1 MFPQGHRRTLLLFGI
16 LAVYI
21 VLQSL
26 WWAYLLVR
34 KDQEM
39 QALID
44 AFQLATDSGPG
55 RADRTF
61 RMVLGEGS
69 VFLALLIAALVL
81 TFRAIRRDLQLA
93 RAQRNFL
100 LAVTHELR
108 TPIAGAK
115 LNMQTLQRHALPQE
129 QRDQLAAQAVADLDR
144 LAALTDKVLL
154 AVRAEET
161 DLPLEMGPMDL
172 ASLVRQAVDQ
182 ARGTTLAQHQVELE
196 VPPSL
201 TVKAEALAL
210 RSVVDNLLDNAG
222 KYTPVGSLVR
232 VGIRRKGEGAVLEVV
247 DQGPGVAE
255 QDRERIF
262 QRLHRGGDESVRTTK
277 GTGLGL
283 YIARR
288 LMRRM
293 GGTLTVRNAPQ
304 GGAIF
309 AASFPTAT

>member
-1 MFPQGHRRTLLLFGI
+1 MFPRGQRRTLLLFGI

-39 QALID
+39 QGLID
-44 AFQLATDSGPG
+44 AFHLATDTDSG
-55 RADRTF
+55 RAERTF
-61 RMVLGEGS
+61 RMVVGEGV

-81 TFRAIRRDLQLA
+81 TYRAIRRDLQLA

-115 LNMQTLQRHALPQE
+115 LNVQTLQRRSLSPE
-129 QRDQLAAQAVADLDR
+129 QREALAARAVGDLDR

-154 AVRAEET
+154 AARAEET
-161 DLPLEMGPMDL
+161 DLPLEVGPVDAAEVL
-172 ASLVRQAVDQ
+172 RQAVDQ
-182 ARGTTLAQHQVELE
+182 ARGTALAAHTVELDAPE
-196 VPPSL
+196 SL
-201 TVKAEALAL
+201 TARAEALAM
-210 RSVVDNLLDNAG
+210 RSVVDNLLENAG
-222 KYTPVGSLVR
+222 KYTPPGSVVR
-232 VGIRRKGEGAVLEVV
+232 VSLHRRGDGAVLEVA
-247 DQGPGVAE
+247 DEGPGVPE
-255 QDRERIF
+255 EERERIF
-262 QRLHRGGDESVRTTK
+262 QRLYRGGDESTRRTQ

-309 AASFPTAT
+309 AASFPTAS

>member
-1 MFPQGHRRTLLLFGI
+1 MFPRGQRRTLLLFGI

-39 QALID
+39 QGLID
-44 AFQLATDSGPG
+44 AFHLATDTDSG
-55 RADRTF
+55 RAERTF
-61 RMVLGEGS
+61 RMVVGEGV

-81 TFRAIRRDLQLA
+81 TYRAIRRDLQLA

-115 LNMQTLQRHALPQE
+115 LNVQTLQRRSLSPE
-129 QRDQLAAQAVADLDR
+129 QREALAARAVGDLDR

-154 AVRAEET
+154 AARAEET
-161 DLPLEMGPMDL
+161 DLPLEVGPVDAAEVL
-172 ASLVRQAVDQ
+172 RQAVDQ
-182 ARGTTLAQHQVELE
+182 ARGTALAAHTVELDAPE
-196 VPPSL
+196 SL
-201 TVKAEALAL
+201 TARAEALAM
-210 RSVVDNLLDNAG
+210 RSVVDNLLENAG
-222 KYTPVGSLVR
+222 KYTPPGSVVR
-232 VGIRRKGEGAVLEVV
+232 VSLHRRGDGAVLEVA
-247 DQGPGVAE
+247 DEGPGVPE
-255 QDRERIF
+255 DERERIF
-262 QRLHRGGDESVRTTK
+262 QRLYRGGDESTRRTQ

-309 AASFPTAT
+309 AASFPTAS

>member
-1 MFPQGHRRTLLLFGI
+1 MFPQGHRRTLLLFGV

-39 QALID
+39 QALIE
-44 AFQLATDSGPG
+44 AFQLATDGGAG

-61 RMVLGEGS
+61 RMVVGEGS

-81 TFRAIRRDLQLA
+81 TYRAIRRDLQLA

-115 LNMQTLQRHALPQE
+115 LNMQTLQRHDLEAGL
-129 QRDQLAAQAVADLDR
+129 RDQLAARAVADLDR

-154 AVRAEET
+154 AARAEET
-161 DLPLEMGPMDL
+161 DLPLEMGMMDL
-172 ASLVRQAVDQ
+172 VAGVRHAVDQ
-182 ARGTTLAQHQVELE
+182 ARSTILAGHQVTLE
-196 VPPSL
+196 APPSL

-210 RSVVDNLLDNAG
+210 RSVVDNLLENAG
-222 KYTPVGSLVR
+222 KYTPPGSRVLVA
-232 VGIRRKGEGAVLEVV
+232 VRRKGEGAVLEVA
-247 DQGPGVAE
+247 DEGPGVPE
-255 QDRERIF
+255 SEKERIF
-262 QRLHRGGDESVRTTK
+262 QRLHRGGDEAVRATQ

-309 AASFPTAT
+309 AASFPTAS